1 MQKLFN
7 KILVPV
13 NFSPGSELAVEKA
26 IDMAGEHQC
35 SIHLLHT
42 VTIESFAAATLAD
55 RHLPV
60 PPNLVDNRSEL
71 EYRLGKICAHI
82 ATTTADTVKA
92 DYTVAQGSWT
102 EAIIDAI
109 HSLGIDLVLAGR
121 KENLFSKRKMML
133 NPDLIAERTKV
144 PVVTI
149 PSGKS
154 FSKLMSIL
162 IPVTDFLPVRK
173 IMYGI
178 YLATYYKASIR
189 LLAVGTDKTK
199 ETVSYYLARANQL
212 IHEHC
217 NIKTDMEMVVCNN
230 TAVAVNEY
238 AKLKS
243 ADLIIVNPRTQ
254 TKMPG
259 FFSSLFGN
267 ILQKKA
273 EPPVLT
279 VAPL

>member
-13 NFSPGSELAVEKA
+13 NFSPGSNLAVEKA
-26 IDMAGEHQC
+26 IDIAEEHRC

-42 VTIESFAAATLAD
+42 VTIEPFAAVALANG
-55 RHLPV
+55 HFAV
-60 PPNLVDNRSEL
+60 PADLVDNRSEL
-71 EYRLGKICAHI
+71 EFRLERICAHI
-82 ATTTADTVKA
+82 DTVTHHSVMA
-92 DYTVAQGSWT
+92 DYSIAQGSWT
-102 EAIIDAI
+102 ETIIEMI
-109 HSLGIDLVLAGR
+109 HGSGIDLVLCGR

-154 FSKLMSIL
+154 LTKLLSIL

-199 ETVSYYLARANQL
+199 DTVSYYLARAYQL

-217 NIKTDMEMVVCNN
+217 NIETDMEMVVCNN

-267 ILQKKA
+267 ILQKQA
-273 EPPVLT
+273 VPPVLT